1 MPDRGR
7 EEILFGPPDPFA
19 AVPNT
24 GHFHW
29 TIPIPAGLVIPPLK
43 LQALIVSTE
52 APNALF
58 YISNN
63 AWLP

>member
-1 MPDRGR
+1 MLISLG
-7 EEILFGPPDPFA
+7 ILLPLS
-19 AVPNT
+19 NT

-29 TIPIPAGLVIPPLK
+29 TIPIPAGLIIPLLK
-43 LQALIVSTE
+43 LQALIPASE

-58 YISNN
+58 YASNN